1 MNDCYLNFLVSFR
14 ALFSLDVGAN
24 LVNSKQTIG
33 IILPDLS
40 LLGYA
45 VPVESFGIGLFVI
58 LFAYLIIEYNV
69 QLLSH
74 EKFKIAMN
82 MLHTAHT
89 PLILLRNQLEELK
102 TGNLPEPL
110 SQQVEEALG
119 MNVKD
124 FSSSD
129 ISATNLLKIENIRH
143 KISGTHFYIYKYTN
157 ELRLVSE
164 TKPNGITVFY
174 KYDFLGRL
182 TENYIME
189 FKDGDYQKRILNIYD
204 YNYYYGSKIESGEV
218 AIEKGGQL

>member
-119 MNVKD
+119 YAECIIYCNRN
-124 FSSSD
+124 
-129 ISATNLLKIENIRH
+129 IATLNKVN
-143 KISGTHFYIYKYTN
+143 
-157 ELRLVSE
+157 
-164 TKPNGITVFY
+164 
-174 KYDFLGRL
+174 
-182 TENYIME
+182 
-189 FKDGDYQKRILNIYD
+189 KRIPPKTSTVNLELSTYVTSIVNQCRAHANSRGKEQGKCFPLFLLYFPCMDIVIY
-204 YNYYYGSKIESGEV
+204 GR
-218 AIEKGGQL
+218 